1 MRTSSTE
8 MIIDALWIL
17 SSDIESEDGVANAAI
32 REAAQRLEDLE
43 RDRDFLIHELMMI
56 ERIANNKDLY
66 VSNLPDIWDSISSI
80 AVIAFSTLDII
91 DRP

>member
-1 MRTSSTE
+1 MRTDTE
-8 MIIDALWIL
+8 TLIEAMKIL
-17 SSDIESEDGVANAAI
+17 SRDIESEDGVANAAI
-32 REAAQRLEDLE
+32 YEAAQRLEDLE

>member
-1 MRTSSTE
+1 MRTDTE
-8 MIIDALWIL
+8 TLVAALKIL
-17 SSDIESEDGVANAAI
+17 SRDIESEDGVANAAI
-32 REAAQRLEDLE
+32 YEAAQRLEDLE